1 MLKNKSIFVDIC
13 LKIYLFHILSLMHI
27 KLRIYDSISL
37 NPKFER
43 YPIFRVSINGLL
55 KGNSINKLTLNID
68 WLKCPLQCRI
78 IRVMKLS
85 NSWNCFC
92 LMSMK
97 RSLQTLGQRMTIHHP
112 WTINILMIMPTVK
125 DIWGKEKIFIT
136 SSMTVKGV
144 TNKL

>member
-68 WLKCPLQCRI
+68 
-78 IRVMKLS
+78 
-85 NSWNCFC
+85 
-92 LMSMK
+92 
-97 RSLQTLGQRMTIHHP
+97 
-112 WTINILMIMPTVK
+112 
-125 DIWGKEKIFIT
+125 
-136 SSMTVKGV
+136 
-144 TNKL
+144 